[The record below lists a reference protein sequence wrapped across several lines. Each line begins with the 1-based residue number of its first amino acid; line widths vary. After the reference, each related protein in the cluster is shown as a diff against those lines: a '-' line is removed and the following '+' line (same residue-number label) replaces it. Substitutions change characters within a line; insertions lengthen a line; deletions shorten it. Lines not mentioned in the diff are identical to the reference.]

1 MQGARRIVAQSS
13 ATSCYDPRIGMNVRR
28 IVWFGVSALA
38 IASWF
43 ASASTSGVRPPVVP
57 LAPPRTSALDLSMV
71 SLQSEVGRLHE
82 RLGPT
87 ATPTRSR
94 DLFHFRARAP
104 RRVPSG
110 VVRSTPES
118 APVADVPVAPPPPVL
133 TLIGVA
139 EDAGADGVVRTAI
152 VSGLG
157 DVFLVKPGESIRDR
171 FRVGQVSADAVQL
184 IDLATDAASTLT
196 LH

>member
-1 MQGARRIVAQSS
+1 
-13 ATSCYDPRIGMNVRR
+13 MNVRR

-43 ASASTSGVRPPVVP
+43 ASASTSGVRPPVIP
-57 LAPPRTSALDLSMV
+57 PAPPRVSPLDLSLV

-87 ATPTRSR
+87 ATPTRAR
-94 DLFHFRARAP
+94 DLFRFRG
-104 RRVPSG
+104 RVPRPSASAS
-110 VVRSTPES
+110 VRHD
-118 APVADVPVAPPPPVL
+118 ADVPVVAVPVVPVPPSL
-133 TLIGVA
+133 ALIGVA

-157 DVFLVKPGESIRDR
+157 DVFLVKAGESIRDR
-171 FRVGQVSADAVQL
+171 FRVGLVSADAVQI
-184 IDLATDAASTLT
+184 IDLTTDTASTLT